1 MNLHVTGPAL
11 SHLRRV
17 EDASKPDP
25 LPSPPSDVTLI
36 CSCGERTPLP
46 LARVMHASALERG
59 LKGQYLTA
67 LCRGCG
73 RSHRAKVGDR

>member
-1 MNLHVTGPAL
+1 MTPTLSGPAYE
-11 SHLRRV
+11 HLRHV
-17 EDASKPDP
+17 EEASKPDP
-25 LPSPPSDVTLI
+25 LPSAPSDVTLI

-46 LARVMHASALERG
+46 LACVMHASALERG

-73 RSHRAKVGDR
+73 KSHRAKVGDR